1 MAWASVAIP
10 AAASIIGGMMSSDA
24 AGDAAGI
31 GAAAADRASAVNKYI
46 FDKQVELQQ
55 PFRDVGVGALNR
67 LAYLMGIPQATTT
80 LDRDQIRQELL
91 AQFTRTE
98 PGEMPEFHD
107 GGPTYTPG
115 DLENILKGRTYVDE
129 VGLNKA
135 VEQRLAL
142 QANQPAPTGQDF
154 GALMKKFGL
163 EDFQADPGYQF
174 RRTEGMKGI
183 ENSAAARG
191 NLLSGSAL
199 KAIQKYGQDLASQE
213 YGNAY
218 SRFNADQTNQY
229 NKLAGL
235 VNTGQGASNQL
246 TNAAANYGSN
256 VSNNITS
263 AGNAQAAGVVGQAN
277 AWNNAIGQGTNLYQQ
292 NQLMNLIRN
301 PMNYYNAGGSGAYTN
316 PGSQQTA
323 MLNAQWQQ

>member
-1 MAWASVAIP
+1 MAWGAI
-10 AAASIIGGMMSSDA
+10 AGAVIGGMMSSNA
-24 AGDAAGI
+24 SGDAASLQAG
-31 GAAAADRASAVNKYI
+31 AADRASGVNKYI

-55 PFRDVGVGALNR
+55 PFREAGVGALNR
-67 LAYLMGIPQATTT
+67 LSYLMGISPTGYSSLSGINEAELRKQLEPQFRRQVGDNTMFTYGLNESPEKWGPVYETDQAALNAEVQRRIAAQQSAADQAATTAAGA
-80 LDRDQIRQELL
+80 D
-91 AQFTRTE
+91 
-98 PGEMPEFHD
+98 P
-107 GGPTYTPG
+107 
-115 DLENILKGRTYVDE
+115 N
-129 VGLNKA
+129 
-135 VEQRLAL
+135 
-142 QANQPAPTGQDF
+142 F
-154 GALMKKFGL
+154 GSLMKKFGL

-174 RRTEGMKGI
+174 RQTEGMKGI

-191 NLLSGSAL
+191 NLLSGGAL

-256 VSNNITS
+256 VSNNIIG

-292 NQLMNLIRN
+292 NQLMDLIRN
-301 PMNYYNAGGSGAYTN
+301 PALYYSQNGRFGYSTS
-316 PGSQQTA
+316 PGE
-323 MLNAQWQQ
+323 